1 MKSTTV
7 RFADPIYGQLEQA
20 SRLTGLPINSIVT
33 VACLDWLRQYVFPN
47 FSIASARPAAPH
59 GGWALKEAAMRA
71 SMVDLVASPLKASD
85 PIASFTAAAQD
96 ALAHA
101 HAHAEEADEPWI
113 GTSHLLLGLYEVDVG
128 RAGQAL
134 RRLAVDVAGI
144 VAQQKPE
151 ELPPQREGSLLPT
164 SRVRRVLKLAQ
175 EEARRQRAPLMGTD
189 HLLLGLL
196 SDGES
201 WTAAALEE
209 AGATME
215 ACRQALGEIGPES

>member
-7 RFADPIYGQLEQA
+7 RFADPIYGRLEQA

-33 VACLDWLRQYVFPN
+33 VACLDWLRQYVFP
-47 FSIASARPAAPH
+47 SIASARPAAPH
-59 GGWALKEAAMRA
+59 GGWALNEATMRA

-101 HAHAEEADEPWI
+101 HAQAEEAHEPWI
-113 GTSHLLLGLYEVDVG
+113 GTSHLLLGLYEVDAG
-128 RAGQAL
+128 RAGQTL

-151 ELPPQREGSLLPT
+151 ELPPQREGPLLPT

-175 EEARRQRAPLMGTD
+175 QEARRQRALQMGTD

-201 WTAAALEE
+201 WTGAALEE

-215 ACRQALGEIGPES
+215 ACRQALGEIGPEG

>member
-7 RFADPIYGQLEQA
+7 RFADPVYGRLEQA

-33 VACLDWLRQYVFPN
+33 VACLDWLRQYVSP
-47 FSIASARPAAPH
+47 SIASARP
-59 GGWALKEAAMRA
+59 
-71 SMVDLVASPLKASD
+71 ASPLKASD

-101 HAHAEEADEPWI
+101 HAQAEEAHEPWI
-113 GTSHLLLGLYEVDVG
+113 GTSHLLLGLYEVDAG

-151 ELPPQREGSLLPT
+151 ELHPQREGPLLPT
-164 SRVRRVLKLAQ
+164 SRVRRVLRLAQ
-175 EEARRQRAPLMGTD
+175 QEARRQRTPQMGTD

-196 SDGES
+196 SDGGS

-215 ACRQALGEIGPES
+215 ACRQALGDIGPES

>member
-47 FSIASARPAAPH
+47 FSIASARPPAPH
-59 GGWALKEAAMRA
+59 GGSALKEAAMRA
-71 SMVDLVASPLKASD
+71 SMVDLVASPLKPSD

-101 HAHAEEADEPWI
+101 HAHAEEAHEPWI
-113 GTSHLLLGLYEVDVG
+113 GTSHLLLGLYEVDAG

-144 VAQQKPE
+144 VAQQQAE
-151 ELPPQREGSLLPT
+151 ELPPQREGPLLPT

-175 EEARRQRAPLMGTD
+175 EEAQRQRAPQMGTD

-196 SDGES
+196 RDGES
-201 WTAAALEE
+201 WTAAALED
-209 AGATME
+209 AGATTE
-215 ACRQALGEIGPES
+215 ACRQALGEIGPED

>member
-7 RFADPIYGQLEQA
+7 RFADPIYGRLEQA

-33 VACLDWLRQYVFPN
+33 VACLDWLRQYVSP
-47 FSIASARPAAPH
+47 SIASARPAAPH
-59 GGWALKEAAMRA
+59 GGWALKEAAMGA

-101 HAHAEEADEPWI
+101 HAQAEEADEPWI
-113 GTSHLLLGLYEVDVG
+113 GTSHLLLGLYEVDAG

-151 ELPPQREGSLLPT
+151 ELHPQREGPLLPT

-175 EEARRQRAPLMGTD
+175 QEARRQRTPQMGTD

-215 ACRQALGEIGPES
+215 ACRRALDDIGPES